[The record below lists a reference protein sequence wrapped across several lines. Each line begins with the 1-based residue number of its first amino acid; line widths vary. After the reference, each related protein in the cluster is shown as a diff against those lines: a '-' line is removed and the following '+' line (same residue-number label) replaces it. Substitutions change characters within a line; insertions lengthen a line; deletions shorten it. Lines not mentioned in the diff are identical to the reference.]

1 MNYFII
7 TDANGNGIGGGY
19 NSGDLGAGQT
29 ACTEAQSLNPAAY
42 AVVSGEVVA
51 APDSVLLAQAK
62 TAQIALVTKGYEAAI
77 AAPVTYTTAAGVTAL
92 FSTDAK
98 AVGYLQGVI
107 ATGSTAWTS
116 NLWLSN
122 SGTPLTPFTFADV
135 QGLAAAIEARDTPDY
150 QELLKLIG
158 EINAA
163 TTVTAVQTFTF

>member
-29 ACTEAQSLNPAAY
+29 ACTEAQSLNPTAY

-62 TAQIALVTKGYEAAI
+62 AAQIALVTQGYEAVI

-107 ATGSTAWTS
+107 AAGNAAWTA
-116 NLWLSN
+116 NLWLDSK
-122 SGTPLTPFTFADV
+122 GTPVTPFTFADV
-135 QGLAAAIEARDTPDY
+135 QELAAAIESTETPEY

-158 EINAA
+158 EINGA
-163 TTVTAVQTFTF
+163 TTISAVQTYTF